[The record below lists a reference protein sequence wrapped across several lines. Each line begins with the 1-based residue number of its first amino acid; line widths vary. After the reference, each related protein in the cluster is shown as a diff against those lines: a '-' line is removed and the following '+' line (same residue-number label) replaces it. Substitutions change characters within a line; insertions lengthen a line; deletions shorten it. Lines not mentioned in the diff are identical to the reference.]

1 MKKIIITMAIAML
14 TVTTVNAESWRNK
27 NNRDNGR
34 NNTTI
39 VVNNDRRGHKDV
51 TVINNDRRGHN
62 DVTIIN
68 KGRVNSD
75 VTIINRD
82 SRQGN
87 DRGFKIEKPHNDRPM
102 VGQRVYDIPRGAVKV
117 HRHGRDYYRVGNV
130 LYDKIAT
137 ATGIVYSIV
146 ELLNS

>member
-1 MKKIIITMAIAML
+1 MKKIIITMALAML
-14 TVTTVNAESWRNK
+14 TITTVNAESWRNK

-39 VVNNDRRGHKDV
+39 IVNNDRRGNDV
-51 TVINNDRRGHN
+51 TVINNSR
-62 DVTIIN
+62 
-68 KGRVNSD
+68 NSD
-75 VTIINRD
+75 VKVINRG
-82 SRQGN
+82 SRNSEVKIVNRDNRSNN
-87 DRGFKIEKPHNDRPM
+87 DRGFKVGNPHKDRPM
-102 VGQRVYDIPRGAVKV
+102 VGQRVNEIPCGAVKV

>member
-34 NNTTI
+34 TGNTTI
-39 VVNNDRRGHKDV
+39 
-51 TVINNDRRGHN
+51 VINNDRRGHN
-62 DVTIIN
+62 DVTVIN
-68 KGRVNSD
+68 NGRGNSD
-75 VTIINRD
+75 VKVINRD
-82 SRQGN
+82 SRPN
-87 DRGFKIEKPHNDRPM
+87 KDRGFKIEKPRNDRPM

>member
-34 NNTTI
+34 NSNTTI
-39 VVNNDRRGHKDV
+39 VVNNDRRGHNDV
-51 TVINNDRRGHN
+51 TVINSGRG
-62 DVTIIN
+62 
-68 KGRVNSD
+68 GSD
-75 VTIINRD
+75 VTVINCD
-82 SRQGN
+82 SRPNGN
-87 DRGFKIEKPHNDRPM
+87 GGFDRPM
-102 VGQRVYDIPRGAVKV
+102 IGQRVHAIPCGAVKV
-117 HRHGRDYYRVGNV
+117 HRHGRDYYRIGNV